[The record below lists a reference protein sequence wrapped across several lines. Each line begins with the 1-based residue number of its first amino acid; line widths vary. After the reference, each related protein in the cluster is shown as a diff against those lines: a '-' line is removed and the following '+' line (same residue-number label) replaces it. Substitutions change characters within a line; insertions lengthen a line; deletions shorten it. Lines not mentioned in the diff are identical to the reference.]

1 MRRVLG
7 HIRLLLGII
16 VVVLLGVVLIQ
27 GRVVLLPMVLA
38 SLLTLTLSP
47 IVRLLSRHGSPEGVS
62 ATLVVMALG
71 GVLVAGGY
79 LLADPVSQWI
89 SDAPRIGAE
98 VSRKLA
104 ILKMPMDRVVDATKK
119 VEEAAQAGETT
130 GREVVVK
137 QPGFLAGMTDG
148 LGQGMAMVG
157 TTLVLTLF
165 LLASGRLF
173 PEKLVHSL
181 PLFGDKLRV
190 LRVLRDV
197 EREVSTYLLTITLIN
212 MGLGAAVGLA
222 LALIGM
228 PNPAVWA
235 VVAMA
240 LNYLP
245 FLGSI
250 LGVLACALVSLVTFP
265 TVEMAI
271 WPPLAYAGLTL
282 LEGQLITPTLVGR
295 RLAINSVAV
304 VLAVLVWAW
313 IWGIPGALI
322 AVPLLVVVKV
332 VCGHFKPLRILGE
345 FLSTRRSGAL
355 IEASL
360 GDMDPRGISET

>member
-1 MRRVLG
+1 M
-7 HIRLLLGII
+7 
-16 VVVLLGVVLIQ
+16 
-27 GRVVLLPMVLA
+27 
-38 SLLTLTLSP
+38 
-47 IVRLLSRHGSPEGVS
+47 
-62 ATLVVMALG
+62 
-71 GVLVAGGY
+71 
-79 LLADPVSQWI
+79 
-89 SDAPRIGAE
+89 
-98 VSRKLA
+98 
-104 ILKMPMDRVVDATKK
+104 
-119 VEEAAQAGETT
+119 
-130 GREVVVK
+130 VK
-137 QPGFLAGMTDG
+137 QPGFLVGMTDG
-148 LGQGMAMVG
+148 LGQGLVMVG

-190 LRVLRDV
+190 FRVLRDV

-212 MGLGAAVGLA
+212 LGLGAAVGLA
-222 LALIGM
+222 LALTGM

-235 VVAMA
+235 VVVAL

-245 FLGSI
+245 FLGAI
-250 LGVLACALVSLVTFP
+250 LGVFVCALVSLVTFP
-265 TVEMAI
+265 TVELAL

-313 IWGIPGALI
+313 IWGVPGALI

-332 VCGHFKPLRILGE
+332 VCGHFEPLWVVGE
-345 FLSTRRSGAL
+345 FLSTRRPGSSP
-355 IEASL
+355 EASL
-360 GDMDPRGISET
+360 GGPVPPGVAED